1 MAASMEQAVSFGAEA
16 HSLISS
22 MLPRVS
28 LSSREISH
36 DRNAPRGFLSYAV
49 ADLFHGRSVLGVQPY
64 CISLMLLESF
74 RDHHTFHVGD
84 ESDANTSNT
93 ILHDASVLGCSS
105 ALTTQSSQLV
115 SNVMRVSK

>member
-49 ADLFHGRSVLGVQPY
+49 ADLFHGRSVLGCPA
-64 CISLMLLESF
+64 LLYL
-74 RDHHTFHVGD
+74 
-84 ESDANTSNT
+84 SDAAGVIQGPPHFS
-93 ILHDASVLGCSS
+93 CW
-105 ALTTQSSQLV
+105 
-115 SNVMRVSK
+115 

>member
-1 MAASMEQAVSFGAEA
+1 MTVTHRAASSRMRSLTFFMAE
-16 HSLISS
+16 
-22 MLPRVS
+22 VCW
-28 LSSREISH
+28 
-36 DRNAPRGFLSYAV
+36 
-49 ADLFHGRSVLGVQPY
+49 GVQPY

-93 ILHDASVLGCSS
+93 ILHDASVLGCPS
-105 ALTTQSSQLV
+105 ALTTQPSQLV